1 VEHAIRHLRP
11 VVRRRR
17 PVRDRA
23 EGVRPGPGRRVRH
36 EQVPHDKGFA
46 FPYLWDFEYPTRWA
60 LVPRT
65 SAIGTT
71 GLQHGAA
78 ARRESRPG
86 GSRVPSGEGRRL
98 VVLQPELG
106 SLDTHRFGSLSTE
119 STDSRV
125 GSSGSGH
132 SASTPPVARGTG
144 STDVSLA

>member
-1 VEHAIRHLRP
+1 VALTECFAIFL
-11 VVRRRR
+11 
-17 PVRDRA
+17 D
-23 EGVRPGPGRRVRH
+23 GPANH
-36 EQVPHDKGFA
+36 SPAMHDKGFA

-71 GLQHGAA
+71 RLQHGAA

-86 GSRVPSGEGRRL
+86 GSRVPSGEGRSL

-125 GSSGSGH
+125 GSSESGH